1 MTLPTLRLRLAA
13 ALLLASAAC
22 STPQRMPAVPP
33 SETALAEPAI
43 GDVRCLVRLEP
54 KPMAA
59 EAESALRKEQAW
71 LVSQG
76 QSGPLP
82 PAYYLAISGGG
93 DDGAYGAGLLT
104 GWTAAGTRPQFKV
117 VTGVST
123 GALAA
128 PFAFLGSAYDPM
140 LEKVY
145 TTISAKD
152 VFRKR
157 GMIEGV
163 MGDGMA
169 DSAPLRHMVAH
180 YVDKKLLDAIAAE
193 YAKGRLL
200 LVGTADLDSL
210 EPVIWNMTA

>member
-1 MTLPTLRLRLAA
+1 
-13 ALLLASAAC
+13 
-22 STPQRMPAVPP
+22 
-33 SETALAEPAI
+33 
-43 GDVRCLVRLEP
+43 
-54 KPMAA
+54 MAA

-210 EPVIWNMTA
+210 EPVIWNMTAIAASSDPRAPALFRNVLVASASIPGLFPPVM